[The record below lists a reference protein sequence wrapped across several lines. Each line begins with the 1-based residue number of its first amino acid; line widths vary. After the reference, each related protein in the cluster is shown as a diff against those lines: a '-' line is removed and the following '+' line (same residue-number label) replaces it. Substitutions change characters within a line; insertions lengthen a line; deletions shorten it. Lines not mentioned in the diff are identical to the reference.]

1 MKHFIL
7 FLASSLFVML
17 QEPLTP
23 DGDLLVLPCGQV
35 GVVESHVPVRKHF
48 TNARALTR
56 SLEIEVQGE
65 RNVGLNCKC
74 QPINQFRMLYSK
86 IR

>member
-1 MKHFIL
+1 
-7 FLASSLFVML
+7 ML

-35 GVVESHVPVRKHF
+35 SIVESHVPVRKHF

-56 SLEIEVQGE
+56 SLETEAQGE
-65 RNVGLNCKC
+65 RNVGRSCKC
-74 QPINQFRMLYSK
+74 QAINQFRMLYSK
-86 IR
+86 IL